1 MRASRVPANPHRSTE
16 MRACQSVTPRV
27 RYRCADRTP
36 IADSVLVPRGDM
48 RRKRVVMRVAG
59 VSHADRA
66 QSWPGV
72 GRAVR
77 VCNRPSVRGRC
88 APGQR
93 RDRLNG
99 DAKRGW
105 RRLLLVTSANHMRRA
120 VALFQK
126 QGFEVTPVPCNF
138 LTNVSTAPS
147 PQALCVPSWG
157 GFEKIAVWLHEEV
170 GWLEYRRRGWI
181 SVPP

>member
-1 MRASRVPANPHRSTE
+1 VRIGALLRCSATWIGCALSGHPKRTPHRSGQVDCRFLARLHWHIAIHMRDRVTRPACSITTE

-36 IADSVLVPRGDM
+36 IADSVLEPRGDM

-105 RRLLLVTSANHMRRA
+105 RRLAAGRRA
-120 VALFQK
+120 SGVVPRVISRPPVRAR
-126 QGFEVTPVPCNF
+126 TP
-138 LTNVSTAPS
+138 
-147 PQALCVPSWG
+147 
-157 GFEKIAVWLHEEV
+157 
-170 GWLEYRRRGWI
+170 
-181 SVPP
+181 